1 MTDIVPPENTEFLIH
16 IMSGAHKQSYIS
28 SALSLQNELEQKIES
43 GEIEKAD
50 TKNSVEAEDLSSAD
64 QKKLMNNFQKSQLY
78 KLVQSYSNSL
88 LTSSI
93 KPSTSSSNSILSNAT
108 SSSSILN
115 NKTTKEDDIKDNE
128 ILTYDSKNTLLDCL
142 ISSSVDLNSLAHTI
156 GGR

>member
-1 MTDIVPPENTEFLIH
+1 MNLEYSQKF
-16 IMSGAHKQSYIS
+16 
-28 SALSLQNELEQKIES
+28 NE
-43 GEIEKAD
+43 EIEKAD

-115 NKTTKEDDIKDNE
+115 NKTTKEDDIKDNDKQR
-128 ILTYDSKNTLLDCL
+128 IQVHKRAQRIDD
-142 ISSSVDLNSLAHTI
+142 
-156 GGR
+156 

>member
-1 MTDIVPPENTEFLIH
+1 
-16 IMSGAHKQSYIS
+16 
-28 SALSLQNELEQKIES
+28 
-43 GEIEKAD
+43 
-50 TKNSVEAEDLSSAD
+50 
-64 QKKLMNNFQKSQLY
+64 MNNFQKSQLY

-128 ILTYDSKNTLLDCL
+128 ILTYDSKNKIKYNIPKGYNVRIT
-142 ISSSVDLNSLAHTI
+142 
-156 GGR
+156 